1 MSIQR
6 ASIRPGSSATAPFD
20 MVIRRRGGL
29 ACCLSAKFIAA
40 SSLRGIGITLAGP
53 LFSCGDVDDTDE
65 AHFVAVGFFDL
76 LVLCSTLA
84 ASKSVCLRD
93 AATQNI
99 QPMMMKALVRQ
110 AFWEAAAND
119 WSVMLVIMIVS
130 VFVLLFMC
138 PHAAAHTQS

>member
-1 MSIQR
+1 M
-6 ASIRPGSSATAPFD
+6 
-20 MVIRRRGGL
+20 
-29 ACCLSAKFIAA
+29 LSTRKSFIAA
-40 SSLRGIGITLAGP
+40 GSLRGIGITLAGP
-53 LFSCGDVDDTDE
+53 LFSFGDVDDTDE
-65 AHFVAVGFFDL
+65 AHFVAVGFFYL

-119 WSVMLVIMIVS
+119 WSVMLVIMICVCVCAPLHVPARSSTHTELGALRPTSAVRYQLECS
-130 VFVLLFMC
+130 V
-138 PHAAAHTQS
+138 TN